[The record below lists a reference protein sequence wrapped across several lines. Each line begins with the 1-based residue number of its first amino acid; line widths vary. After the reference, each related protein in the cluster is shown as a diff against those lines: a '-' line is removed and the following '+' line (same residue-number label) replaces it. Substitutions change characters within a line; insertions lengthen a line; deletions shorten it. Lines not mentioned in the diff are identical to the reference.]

1 MSLIEQAAKRLEEL
15 RRAGAD
21 SAAEETAPASAQA
34 DAAKQPM
41 PTPEAAVLELGT
53 RPGAHVSAPRSSA
66 GTEASALHAAPQQV
80 QAFRPVAPR
89 LDINLE
95 ELKRRGFVT
104 PDVPRTLLADEYR
117 IVKRPIIRNAVS
129 RDKAPNANL
138 VMVTSALARE
148 GKTFTAVNLAMSI
161 AMEMDTR
168 VLLVDGDVAHPDL
181 PNILGVRKAPG
192 LLELLTE
199 DKLDLNDVLVP
210 TNIERLSILPAGI
223 QQLRATELLASD
235 QMANILRELS
245 SRYADLIIIF
255 DSPPLLPT
263 TEARVLAGHMGQIV
277 MVVAADSTRQHA
289 VNLALATIESC
300 PIVLMLLNKADR
312 TEVGSYYGYYEPDQ
326 PRS

>member
-21 SAAEETAPASAQA
+21 SVAEEAAPAVAEV
-34 DAAKQPM
+34 DAAKQSM
-41 PTPEAAVLELGT
+41 PTPEAAVLALGSRT
-53 RPGAHVSAPRSSA
+53 GAHVSAPRSSVGA
-66 GTEASALHAAPQQV
+66 ESSALHAAPQQV
-80 QAFRPVAPR
+80 EAFRPVAPR
-89 LDINLE
+89 LDIDLE

-104 PDVPRTLLADEYR
+104 PDTPRTLLADEYR
-117 IVKRPIIRNAVS
+117 IVKRPIISNAAS
-129 RDKAPNANL
+129 SQRAPNANL

-161 AMEMDTR
+161 AMEFDTR
-168 VLLVDGDVAHPDL
+168 VILVDGDVAHPDL

-192 LLELLTE
+192 LLELLTD
-199 DKLDLNDVLVP
+199 DKLDLSDVLVP
-210 TNIERLSILPAGI
+210 TNIQRLSILPAGTE
-223 QQLRATELLASD
+223 QLRATELLASD
-235 QMANILRELS
+235 QMASILRELS

-263 TEARVLAGHMGQIV
+263 TEARVLASHMGQIV

-289 VNLALATIESC
+289 VNLALETIESC

-312 TEVGSYYGYYEPDQ
+312 TEVGSYYGYYEHGT
-326 PRS
+326 RS